1 MSPEIKVLFD
11 LGNITQNRKE
21 GSGWD
26 TLGHSEFICC
36 HWYLAYVKTKGQLIS
51 KCLWCHRLDK
61 KNDDI
66 FSRISALASKKWL
79 NQKLYYTNYIK

>member
-36 HWYLAYVKTKGQLIS
+36 HWYLANVKPRYSRVQKSTE
-51 KCLWCHRLDK
+51 
-61 KNDDI
+61 I
-66 FSRISALASKKWL
+66 FSVFSKMALHCKPIPCNENRDLPVK
-79 NQKLYYTNYIK
+79 